1 MGAPFEDPEKLC
13 PRPLCLTM
21 GTVDDFFQDEG
32 QPQGLYL
39 RGHSAIGGIA
49 ETEPKNDVNII
60 HLGIRSDAA
69 GSATVKSPQ
78 PSRRM
83 LLGNFRSGVWF
94 VFAWLLLGAIWEL
107 GAAQGW
113 LNKRVLPPPS
123 SLLPYLLTGNLAA
136 GLGEGQ
142 TTLGGAIVDTM
153 LRVSAGF
160 LIGLFCALAS
170 AMLIVTA
177 RPARLLFF
185 PIVQTVAPIAPV
197 AWIPLAISAAGI
209 GSGAAV
215 LIVVLTIFGSVT
227 ASAVAAFDAVPLE
240 YIKVGRLLG
249 AERTRLLWRVVLP
262 AAAPSLMTVAR
273 MSFFGAWM
281 SVLAGEMA
289 GINSGLGALIM
300 FGQEQF
306 NMRLVMIGIVTIG
319 LLGFFVDRLLL
330 AFQKRLLWWENRA
343 QQHGRASNRF

>member
-1 MGAPFEDPEKLC
+1 METL
-13 PRPLCLTM
+13 
-21 GTVDDFFQDEG
+21 DDFFQDEG
-32 QPQGLYL
+32 QRQGLYG
-39 RGHSAIGGIA
+39 RGHSAIGGISK
-49 ETEPKNDVNII
+49 TEPQKDVDII
-60 HLGIRSDAA
+60 RLGIRSDTA
-69 GSATVKSPQ
+69 GSATLKAPQ
-78 PSRRM
+78 PARRT
-83 LLGNFRSGVWF
+83 LLWRSESGVWF

-123 SLLPYLLTGNLAA
+123 ALLPYLATGNLAA

-142 TTLGGAIVDTM
+142 MTLGGAVIDTM

-160 LIGLFCALAS
+160 LIGLFCALVS
-170 AMLIVTA
+170 AVLIVTA

-185 PIVQTVAPIAPV
+185 PIVQTIASIAPV

-249 AERTRLLWRVVLP
+249 AERTQLLWRVVLP
-262 AAAPSLMTVAR
+262 AAAPNLMTVAR

-281 SVLAGEMA
+281 AVLAGEMA

-300 FGQEQF
+300 FGQQQF

-319 LLGFFVDRLLL
+319 LLGFLVDRLLL
-330 AFQKRLLWWENRA
+330 AFQKRLLWWENRTR
-343 QQHGRASNRF
+343 QQVHGRDSNRF